1 VPAGVRAG
9 TVNPRRRLEVGDI
22 IRGHAQE
29 YLETRGVPAP
39 LCHRKV
45 LRALAACRTAVLGG
59 HAARC
64 DGCGHV
70 EVSYN
75 SCRDRHCPK
84 CQASARAKWL
94 EARCQELLPVE
105 YFHVVF
111 TLPHELAPLVR
122 QNRRAL
128 FGLLFRTA
136 ATTLLEL
143 AADARHLGARIGVL
157 AVLHTW
163 GQNLHL
169 HPHVHCVVTG
179 GGLSADGAQWVSCRP
194 RFFLPVK
201 VLSRLFRG
209 KFLAGLRE
217 LHARRELVLAGPL
230 APLAA
235 AAALRPWLAP
245 LYGKEWVVYAKPPFG
260 GPQQVLKYLA
270 RYTHR
275 VAISNDR
282 LLSLKDGRV
291 TFSWKNYA
299 RSNARQTMTLAA
311 AEFLRRFLEHVTPS
325 GFVRIRYYGLW
336 SNRGRDARL
345 ALCRQRL
352 ATAGV
357 SPTATRALNNQPVN
371 SQVSQESLVRPA
383 DRAVPGE
390 PPRCPACGL
399 HSLQAIALWPPP
411 TVCGLLAMPLERI
424 LQAAPIPR
432 DTS

>member
-1 VPAGVRAG
+1 MPAGVRAG
-9 TVNPRRRLEVGDI
+9 TVNPRRRLELGDI
-22 IRGHAQE
+22 IRAYAQE
-29 YLETRGVPAP
+29 YLEKRGAVP

-94 EARCQELLPVE
+94 EARCDELLPVE

-111 TLPHELAPLVR
+111 TLPHELAALVR
-122 QNRRAL
+122 QNRSAL

-136 ATTLLEL
+136 AATLLEL
-143 AADARHLGARIGVL
+143 AADERHLGARIGVL

-235 AAALRPWLAP
+235 AASLRPWLAP
-245 LYGKEWVVYAKPPFG
+245 LYAKEWVVYAKPPFG

-282 LLSLKDGRV
+282 LLSLKDGLV

-299 RSNARQTMTLAA
+299 RSNARQTMTLTA

-345 ALCRQRL
+345 TLCRQRI
-352 ATAGV
+352 ATASV
-357 SPTATRALNNQPVN
+357 STATRALNNQPVN
-371 SQVSQESLVRPA
+371 SQVPQESLVRSV
-383 DRAVPGE
+383 DRAAPDQ

-399 HSLQAIALWPPP
+399 HPLQAIALWPPP
-411 TVCGLLAMPLERI
+411 TVRELLAMSIERI
-424 LQAAPIPR
+424 LKAAPIPR